1 MKKWIYN
8 VLLGIFAAVF
18 LFSAI
23 YLADYFISSYLEG
36 KEYDNLAGM
45 MDENTVAPR
54 PTVDETPDTQPE
66 ETPTETTAP
75 TIPLVD
81 VTDPET
87 GETVQMLPQFQE
99 LYTMNNDIVGWIK
112 IPGTDINYPVM
123 QTPDEPNFYLD
134 HNFEKESSKHGAI
147 YARETC
153 DINRPS
159 ANITLYG
166 HRMKDRSMFA
176 QLDKYMEESFYEEN
190 SYIYFDTLTELHTYK
205 IMSVFLTSATY
216 GKGFPYQRHLDYESE
231 ENYLSFIGT
240 CQDLALYDTGVT
252 AEPGDKFI
260 TLSTCEYSQENG
272 RLVVVAKRIG

>member
-176 QLDKYMEESFYEEN
+176 QLDKYMEESFYKEN

-231 ENYLSFIGT
+231 ENYLSFIET

>member
-66 ETPTETTAP
+66 ETPSETTAP

-176 QLDKYMEESFYEEN
+176 QLDKYMEESFYKEN

-231 ENYLSFIGT
+231 ENYLSFIET

>member
-87 GETVQMLPQFQE
+87 GETVQMLPQFRE

-176 QLDKYMEESFYEEN
+176 QLDKYMEESFYKEN

-231 ENYLSFIGT
+231 ENYLSFIET

>member
-1 MKKWIYN
+1 MKKWICN
-8 VLLGIFAAVF
+8 ILLGIFAAVF
-18 LFSAI
+18 LISAG
-23 YLADYFISSYLEG
+23 YLANYLISSYNAG
-36 KEYDNLAGM
+36 KRYQELAGM
-45 MDENTVAPR
+45 MQGDADATR
-54 PTVDETPDTQPE
+54 PTVNETP
-66 ETPTETTAP
+66 ETTPALPTETTAP
-75 TIPLVD
+75 APQLVD

-99 LYTMNNDIVGWIK
+99 LYALNNDIVGWIK

-134 HNFEKESSKHGAI
+134 HDFEKKSSKHGAI

-176 QLDKYMEESFYEEN
+176 QLDKYMEQSFFEEHP
-190 SYIYFDTLTELHTYK
+190 YIYFDTLTELHTYK
-205 IMSVFLTSATY
+205 IVSVFLTSATY

-231 ENYLSFIGT
+231 ENYLSFIET
-240 CQDLALYDTGVT
+240 CKELALYDTGVT
-252 AEPGDKFI
+252 AEVGDKFI

-272 RLVVVAKRIG
+272 RLAIVAKRIG

>member
-87 GETVQMLPQFQE
+87 GETVQMLPQFRE

-176 QLDKYMEESFYEEN
+176 QLDKYMEESFYKEN

-205 IMSVFLTSATY
+205 IMSVLLTSATY

-231 ENYLSFIGT
+231 ENYLSFIET